1 PGSRKQGT
9 RDIGTRAGVS
19 RPRPGD
25 QHRVSERDFGAA
37 GAGPHARG
45 TGRHADRQ
53 ARGRRVRHPGRK
65 RGGLRDVHQPRA
77 RGSDGR
83 ERPQPVV
90 RERQPAQGRRAQRGA
105 DRRTARPATP
115 QERLTVRRAAL
126 VALALTLAACNRS
139 DPPPRAVGTED
150 AAPSPSPV
158 ATDGAAGVNT
168 ASEVALALDA
178 EGLRF
183 VANDTGSA
191 SLVAFGAPRGQVE
204 QAVQRATGGTPR
216 RSTGEECPAGPT
228 EFTSFGELQL
238 AFQDDRWI
246 GWALGGAFPATT
258 MDGI

>member
-1 PGSRKQGT
+1 
-9 RDIGTRAGVS
+9 
-19 RPRPGD
+19 
-25 QHRVSERDFGAA
+25 
-37 GAGPHARG
+37 
-45 TGRHADRQ
+45 
-53 ARGRRVRHPGRK
+53 
-65 RGGLRDVHQPRA
+65 
-77 RGSDGR
+77 
-83 ERPQPVV
+83 
-90 RERQPAQGRRAQRGA
+90 
-105 DRRTARPATP
+105 
-115 QERLTVRRAAL
+115 VRRAAL

-258 MDGI
+258 MDGIGIGTPRARVERTRELTMVSDSTLGDEFVLGSADQEAAIGGIFGGPGPEDRIAYLWAGVACNFR